1 MNTMESKVYHIYN
14 KNNQCLYAVLT
25 EEEFRDRWENLDVEK
40 YEYEE
45 LEINK
50 SMVGE
55 SSY

>member
-1 MNTMESKVYHIYN
+1 METKIYHIYN

-50 SMVGE
+50 NVVEE